1 MSTGTKIAAWAYGV
15 QVFLVLPWFLGAIYR
30 REQSLWVWQQYASEL
45 RRHGGGDALLAVYL
59 YLIFYSAFIVLPYA
73 VLAIRFSADVPG
85 LKRSFRAG
93 RLVLSVWFAATF
105 LLFAD
110 PLFEFI
116 RSLPS
121 EYWNGWLLILWGAAT
136 VFVVRT
142 WRTLERVRSGHI
154 TSSTAAK
161 G

>member
-15 QVFLVLPWFLGAIYR
+15 QTFLVLPWFLGAIYR
-30 REQSLWVWQQYASEL
+30 REQSLWVWQEYESDL
-45 RRHGGGDALLAVYL
+45 RRHGGDDALFAVYL

-73 VLAIRFSADVPG
+73 VLAVRFSADVPG

-105 LLFAD
+105 LLFAN

-116 RSLPS
+116 RSLPLD
-121 EYWNGWLLILWGAAT
+121 YWNGWLLILWVAAT
-136 VFVVRT
+136 VYVVSI
-142 WRTLERVRSGHI
+142 WRTLERVRGGHI
-154 TSSTAAK
+154 ASGKAAK